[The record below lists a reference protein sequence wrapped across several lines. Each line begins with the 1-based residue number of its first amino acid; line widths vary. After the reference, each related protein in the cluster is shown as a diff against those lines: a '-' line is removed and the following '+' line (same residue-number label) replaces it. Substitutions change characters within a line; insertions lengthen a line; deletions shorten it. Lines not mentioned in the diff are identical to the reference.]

1 MGSPFTAVGGR
12 DSAESNNC
20 SYLKGCHNGSSVI
33 KRTLVQRI
41 EGRDGTDMLRAK
53 PVSRGRRTNE
63 RRRMRAARK
72 WRAPATIA
80 SLFALCTG
88 ALALTPGT
96 AAASTHA
103 CGNHTV
109 LYEYEAEPGK
119 KSKINIPIKQIVS
132 QGASCSAAFKLVN
145 ALYDG
150 KSTSAKPEGYTCK
163 IGKFKVPRGSVPEVC
178 TKPGKKV
185 QFAGKGG

>member
-1 MGSPFTAVGGR
+1 MKAVR
-12 DSAESNNC
+12 TWREPA
-20 SYLKGCHNGSSVI
+20 SV
-33 KRTLVQRI
+33 
-41 EGRDGTDMLRAK
+41 
-53 PVSRGRRTNE
+53 
-63 RRRMRAARK
+63 
-72 WRAPATIA
+72 A
-80 SLFALCTG
+80 SIFALVAS
-88 ALALTPGT
+88 ALALTPSY

-109 LYEYEAEPGK
+109 VYEYEAEPGK
-119 KSKINIPIKQIVS
+119 PKSKINIPIKQIVT

-150 KSTSAKPEGYTCK
+150 KSQSAKPEGYTCK